1 MVTVQYPRIRRAAL
15 LLSNGNAWEADDLAQ
30 ETLLHAAQGWSR
42 FKGASCEGTWLYS
55 ILVNQH
61 RQRQRTGRRSWRR
74 WLSWF
79 ERNPRNVSS
88 AAPEAPLVAA
98 EWQSSLWA
106 AVALLPD
113 SQREAIVLRYAEG
126 LTYEEI
132 ARVLNCPMGTVK
144 SRLHY
149 ALGTLQKDLVEHAR

>member
-1 MVTVQYPRIRRAAL
+1 MVTVQYPRIRRAAV

-74 WLSWF
+74 RLSWLNGTRATYRPPLPKRRLSPQSGNRVYGPPSPCF
-79 ERNPRNVSS
+79 LILSEKRSS
-88 AAPEAPLVAA
+88 CAM
-98 EWQSSLWA
+98 
-106 AVALLPD
+106 
-113 SQREAIVLRYAEG
+113 LR
-126 LTYEEI
+126 
-132 ARVLNCPMGTVK
+132 
-144 SRLHY
+144 
-149 ALGTLQKDLVEHAR
+149 D

>member
-74 WLSWF
+74 WLSSF
-79 ERNPRNVSS
+79 ETKAAQRIVRRSRS
-88 AAPEAPLVAA
+88 AACRRRVAI
-98 EWQSSLWA
+98 ES
-106 AVALLPD
+106 
-113 SQREAIVLRYAEG
+113 
-126 LTYEEI
+126 
-132 ARVLNCPMGTVK
+132 MGRRRPA
-144 SRLHY
+144 S
-149 ALGTLQKDLVEHAR
+149 